1 MSCRNSSIL
10 TAGPIIKVS
19 TLLLIFAT
27 CVPLILN
34 HSTEGSSAGIT
45 KLGKLGDRIE
55 GLDFNSG
62 VFFGNVETCS
72 DATTCVGTNKD
83 DIVYGGI
90 RGQVFAL
97 NGNDMIYGGPDSQL
111 YGGKNDDIIMVGAGH
126 SLGDGGPG
134 DDTLLGGAGN
144 DLLTGGNG
152 NDKLF
157 AGVGDS
163 VLDGG
168 PGANHFDCPISL
180 LGLAR
185 AIVLDY
191 NPDNGDTIAGQCKV
205 VNTVGSGNSANVPNI
220 HIPS

>member
-1 MSCRNSSIL
+1 MPPTC
-10 TAGPIIKVS
+10 GIIFVALF
-19 TLLLIFAT
+19 LLLSSGISIIRFHDA
-27 CVPLILN
+27 
-34 HSTEGSSAGIT
+34 EGSSAGIT

-62 VFFGNVETCS
+62 VFFGNIETCS
-72 DATTCVGTNKD
+72 DATTCIGTNKD
-83 DIVYGGI
+83 DIVYGGV
-90 RGQVFAL
+90 REQVFAL
-97 NGNDMIYGGPDSQL
+97 NGKDMIFGGLDSQL
-111 YGGKNDDIIMVGAGH
+111 YGGNNDDIVLAGAGH
-126 SLGDGGPG
+126 NVVDGGPG
-134 DDTLLGGAGN
+134 DDTLLGGVGN

-157 AGVGDS
+157 AGTGDA

-168 PGANHFDCPISL
+168 PGANHFDCPVSL

-205 VNTVGSGNSANVPNI
+205 VNTVGGGNSANAPNI